1 MEQYTIK
8 FNQINHKLTD
18 LRSLNIGHLYAY
30 QFEKIALI
38 GGNGTGKTT
47 LLNMIAQKTKPE
59 SGTVET
65 VGEIQ
70 YFEQLNMDVEND
82 FNTLDGSLMSEL
94 HIPCLL
100 YTSPSP
106 RDRG

>member
-38 GGNGTGKTT
+38 GGNGTGTVSYTHLT
-47 LLNMIAQKTKPE
+47 LPTNRE
-59 SGTVET
+59 V
-65 VGEIQ
+65 
-70 YFEQLNMDVEND
+70 
-82 FNTLDGSLMSEL
+82 
-94 HIPCLL
+94 
-100 YTSPSP
+100 
-106 RDRG
+106 

>member
-18 LRSLNIGHLYAY
+18 LRSLNIDHLYAY

-47 LLNMIAQKTKPE
+47 LLNMIAQK
-59 SGTVET
+59 
-65 VGEIQ
+65 Q
-70 YFEQLNMDVEND
+70 NQNLEQLKRMAK
-82 FNTLDGSLMSEL
+82 FNILNSLTWMWKMIL
-94 HIPCLL
+94 
-100 YTSPSP
+100 T
-106 RDRG
+106 R

>member
-47 LLNMIAQKTKPE
+47 LLNMIAQK
-59 SGTVET
+59 
-65 VGEIQ
+65 Q
-70 YFEQLNMDVEND
+70 NQNLEQLKRLAK
-82 FNTLDGSLMSEL
+82 FNILNA
-94 HIPCLL
+94 
-100 YTSPSP
+100 
-106 RDRG
+106 

>member
-47 LLNMIAQKTKPE
+47 LLNMIAQK
-59 SGTVET
+59 
-65 VGEIQ
+65 Q
-70 YFEQLNMDVEND
+70 NQNLEQLKRLAK
-82 FNTLDGSLMSEL
+82 FNILNT
-94 HIPCLL
+94 
-100 YTSPSP
+100 
-106 RDRG
+106 